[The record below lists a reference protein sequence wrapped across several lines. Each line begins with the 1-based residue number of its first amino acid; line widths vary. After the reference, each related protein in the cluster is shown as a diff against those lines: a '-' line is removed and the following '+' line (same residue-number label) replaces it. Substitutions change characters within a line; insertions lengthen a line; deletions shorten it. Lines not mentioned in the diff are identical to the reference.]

1 MELIMAKEST
11 MTTIERTRSLP
22 MAKAAV
28 SSVGKDATLS
38 AVTLVAEMFAAI
50 ENQAKV
56 WHSITWRIIDAT
68 TDARVEIVRL
78 IDERLAKMRE
88 ENRQHHGKTEKNRD
102 NLRWTRANVD
112 SYTVQASCMRTVA
125 RAFNAGATVRGM
137 AQDYEVTDPRNM
149 GYMHV
154 VNYARTFVESEGKGR
169 KADSFKVALKKF
181 LDKRAASLANDTDKV
196 NHQRAMQFLETLQ
209 D

>member
-1 MELIMAKEST
+1 MAKEST
-11 MTTIERTRSLP
+11 MATIERTQSLP

-78 IDERLAKMRE
+78 IDDRLAKLRE
-88 ENRQHHGKTEKNRD
+88 ENRAHHGKTEKNRD

-112 SYTVQASCMRTVA
+112 SYTVLASCMRTVA
-125 RAFNAGATVRGM
+125 RAFNAGATIKGLAEHYDV
-137 AQDYEVTDPRNM
+137 QDPRNI
-149 GYMHV
+149 GYMQV
-154 VNYARTFVESEGKGR
+154 VNYARTFAESDGSRAGR

-181 LDKRAASLANDTDKV
+181 LDKRAESLASDTDKV
-196 NHQRAMQFLETLQ
+196 NHQRAVAFLATLQ